1 MSNSEWHKVNFQD
14 FINNFNRSIVIE
26 TAPTMLYSKKDKEPE
41 VYNAL
46 IAFFF
51 IAGFLLIYI
60 ALSIIFIEFYFS
72 LTLFLIVIIV
82 AVITDVILLLI
93 YIRSNVRIKPLECW
107 IEIYES
113 VIGGTDTYYCFSYY
127 SVFSGKCHPNK
138 AKNVIYKLY
147 QEFLLKSKI
156 DIGQIE
162 VYLKKDKDDPKKLNV
177 LGFFF
182 QYGEGKPFR
191 SENIDRNSWRFFPYE
206 KSLNENYLA
215 IANWDHQFEWRDD
228 LEIDYDKLHDYAP
241 WVVMNWTAEN
251 LKPLTDEYKRSLN
264 WDLRQ
269 IESIPKLK
277 PWFGN
282 FETQTHESYR
292 SYKDLQLMNEA
303 IEKVIGNDKEINKL
317 RDLKSYLPKIK
328 SFFRDLIT

>member
-14 FINNFNRSIVIE
+14 FINNFNRSVVIE
-26 TAPTMLYSKKDKEPE
+26 TAPTILYSKKDKEPE

-60 ALSIIFIEFYFS
+60 SLSIIFIEFYFS
-72 LTLFLIVIIV
+72 LALFLTVIVV

-113 VIGGTDTYYCFSYY
+113 AIGGTDIYYCFSYY
-127 SVFSGKCHPNK
+127 PVFSGKCHPNK
-138 AKNVIYKLY
+138 AKNVVYKLY

-156 DIGQIE
+156 DIAQIE

-177 LGFFF
+177 LGIFF

-191 SENIDRNSWRFFPYE
+191 SENIDRNSWRFFSYE

-215 IANWDHQFEWRDD
+215 IANWDHQFEWRND

-241 WVVMNWTAEN
+241 WVIMSWTAEN

-282 FETQTHESYR
+282 FETQTHESYK

-303 IEKVIGNDKEINKL
+303 IEKVIGNDKELNKL
-317 RDLKSYLPKIK
+317 RDLKDYLPKIK
-328 SFFRDLIT
+328 SFFRDLI

>member
-1 MSNSEWHKVNFQD
+1 MSNSEWNKVNFQD
-14 FINNFNRSIVIE
+14 FINNFNRSVVIE
-26 TAPTMLYSKKDKEPE
+26 TAPTILYSKKDKEPE

-60 ALSIIFIEFYFS
+60 SLSIIFIEFYFS
-72 LTLFLIVIIV
+72 LALFLTVIVV

-93 YIRSNVRIKPLECW
+93 YIRSNIRIKPLECW

-113 VIGGTDTYYCFSYY
+113 AIRGTDTYYCFSYY
-127 SVFSGKCHPNK
+127 PVFSGKCHPNK

-156 DIGQIE
+156 DVAQIE
-162 VYLKKDKDDPKKLNV
+162 VYLKKDKDDPKKLNG

-191 SENIDRNSWRFFPYE
+191 SENIDRNSWRFFSYE

-215 IANWDHQFEWRDD
+215 IANWDHQFEWRND

-241 WVVMNWTAEN
+241 WVIMNWTAEN
-251 LKPLTDEYKRSLN
+251 LKPLTDEYKRALN

-282 FETQTHESYR
+282 FETQTHESYK

-317 RDLKSYLPKIK
+317 RDLKNYLPKIK